1 MRLNSLRP
9 AQIKHSQ
16 GETIGHDEMV
26 YLPSTLSVYVRSG
39 KSETCLAQSVAVLPH
54 SRPRINFLTSNCFIH
69 LNRKIVLY
77 VLLLY
82 CITIILILK
91 VSITRPVV
99 FLFFDNN
106 LKQHYVIFSASGR
119 VFKTITKAQFD
130 DMEVVFFSTT
140 GD

>member
-26 YLPSTLSVYVRSG
+26 YLPSTLSVYVRS
-39 KSETCLAQSVAVLPH
+39 ETCLAQSVAVLPH
-54 SRPRINFLTSNCFIH
+54 SRLRINFLTSSCFIH

-82 CITIILILK
+82 CITTIILILK
-91 VSITRPVV
+91 FSITRPVV
-99 FLFFDNN
+99 FLLFVNN

-119 VFKTITKAQFD
+119 IFKIITKAQFD